1 LALDPGE
8 VDPAAGGVGEGAV
21 RSMRHIFWSG
31 RSASWGAYANPAR
44 VRSPMSMSLSE
55 AVSVT
60 IISGR
65 LPPSRS

>member
-1 LALDPGE
+1 
-8 VDPAAGGVGEGAV
+8 
-21 RSMRHIFWSG
+21 MRHIFWSG
-31 RSASWGAYANPAR
+31 RSASCGAYANPAS
-44 VRSPMSMSLSE
+44 VSSPNTMSLYD